1 MKAYD
6 QLIRH
11 EGNEDL
17 FCAVEMSIAALVSN
31 YPFHIHV
38 EGLRGTGK
46 TTILRAA
53 GSILPPI
60 TRIRNCPYNC
70 DPLAPHCPIHRMMS
84 SEEIKEIGTEV
95 IPRPFLEISHSAK
108 MGTVVGSVD
117 LQKLTDST
125 RSEAALLPGTIPRA
139 HRGIVF
145 IDEINRL
152 ADISPEIV
160 DILLDVMGTKP
171 GRIQVEETGLHTAA
185 MPVSV
190 TIWAASNPDEEP
202 GSLTQIRRQLAD
214 RFDFAVNMGRPAD
227 SQAIFAILAKAAGSG
242 LTPRIPAHVDD
253 MKSVIVDPDFRNLLA
268 SIYVDFGLESLRS
281 VEAMESGMILS
292 AVLAGRSTIDVA
304 DMTRVVPLALG
315 HRTDATTIANIIK
328 SIQNTG
334 NSSPHEK
341 DPAENRPGVRGRTN
355 TEASSQLKQSW
366 WQSLMEKLQR
376 KFTSSRPNQQN
387 SDASS
392 SQNRSGGGRGRA
404 AASVPDT
411 ITAPPNKAIPLC
423 QLKTEQY
430 VSSDD
435 NNVQR

>member
-17 FCAVEMSIAALVSN
+17 FRAVEMSIAALVSD

-60 TRIRNCPYNC
+60 TRIKSCPYNC
-70 DPLAPHCPIHRMMS
+70 DPLSPHCPIHRAMS

-108 MGTVVGSVD
+108 MGTVVGSID

-152 ADISPEIV
+152 ADVSPEIA

-227 SQAIFAILAKAAGSG
+227 SQAIFAILAKAAG
-242 LTPRIPAHVDD
+242 LVPTIPVHVGN
-253 MKSVIVDPDFRNLLA
+253 MRSVTVDSDFRNLLA

-281 VEAMESGMILS
+281 VEAMEAGMVLS
-292 AVLAGRSTIDVA
+292 AVLAGRSAIDVA
-304 DMTRVVPLALG
+304 DMTRIVPLALG
-315 HRTDATTIANIIK
+315 HRTDAATIANIIK
-328 SIQNTG
+328 SIQNTD
-334 NSSPHEK
+334 NSAPQVKETV
-341 DPAENRPGVRGRTN
+341 ENRPGVRTRMN
-355 TEASSQLKQSW
+355 TEVSTQLKQNW
-366 WQSLMEKLQR
+366 WHSLVEKLQR
-376 KFTSSRPNQQN
+376 KLASSRPNRQT
-387 SDASS
+387 SKDSS
-392 SQNRSGGGRGRA
+392 SQSCSAGGNGCA

-411 ITAPPNKAIPLC
+411 VAAPPNKAVPLC

-435 NNVQR
+435 NKIQR